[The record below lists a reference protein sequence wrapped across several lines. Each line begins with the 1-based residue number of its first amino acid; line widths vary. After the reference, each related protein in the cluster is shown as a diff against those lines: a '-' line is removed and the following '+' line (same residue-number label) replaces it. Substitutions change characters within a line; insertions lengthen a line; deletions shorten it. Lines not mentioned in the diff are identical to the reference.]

1 MLDFVEYVTDDD
13 VKRKAELIKQLNLSV
28 DNADLDTNGNFI
40 NGYYI
45 YNTESFLVHYPVAKD
60 VEIRLINF
68 DAKENNPE
76 DDYIITD
83 DLSKFISSVYTEY
96 GWSKM
101 PYFFEIK
108 DSFIIG
114 IEEKMIP

>member
-1 MLDFVEYVTDDD
+1 MEDVLMLDFVEYNDSTGEVTNPTSP
-13 VKRKAELIKQLNLSV
+13 I
-28 DNADLDTNGNFI
+28 
-40 NGYYI
+40 
-45 YNTESFLVHYPVAKD
+45 VHYQVVED

-68 DAKENNPE
+68 DAKENNPD

-108 DSFIIG
+108 DGFITG

>member
-1 MLDFVEYVTDDD
+1 MENVLMLDFVEYDASTNEVTNPTSP
-13 VKRKAELIKQLNLSV
+13 V
-28 DNADLDTNGNFI
+28 
-40 NGYYI
+40 
-45 YNTESFLVHYPVAKD
+45 VHYQVAKD
-60 VEIRLINF
+60 VEIRLINN

-76 DDYIITD
+76 DDYIITG
-83 DLSKFISSVYTEY
+83 DLSKFISSVYTEH

-108 DSFIIG
+108 DGFITG